1 MINVSTYPIILRFIT
16 IFAICSVSRP
26 FESPKPGVSMMMTGS
41 ASSSPKAYVT
51 NPLTLDVSD
60 SSSDE
65 VLKYSASPHSEF
77 AVDDLPWPVT
87 PIKHID
93 LNLAERDLGSW
104 QQDWN
109 YFRSGSLISKTL
121 VS

>member
-1 MINVSTYPIILRFIT
+1 
-16 IFAICSVSRP
+16 
-26 FESPKPGVSMMMTGS
+26 MMMTGS

-65 VLKYSASPHSEF
+65 VLKYSASPQSEF

-109 YFRSGSLISKTL
+109 YLRSGSLISKTL